1 MQWITE
7 LLVRAANLAEAEGR
21 LLRVVVARMLTSFGL
36 TLVAAGALLAG
47 VLALLAS
54 LHLAVS
60 QQAGPAVGAL
70 VTGLV
75 AVLLGGGLAW
85 AARRM
90 LS

>member
-75 AVLLGGGLAW
+75 AMLLGGGLAW

>member
-21 LLRVVVARMLTSFGL
+21 LLRMIVARMLTSFGI
-36 TLVAAGALLAG
+36 TLVASGALLAG

-60 QQAGPAVGAL
+60 QQAGTAVGAL

-75 AVLLGGGLAW
+75 AVFLGGGLAW

-90 LS
+90 LN